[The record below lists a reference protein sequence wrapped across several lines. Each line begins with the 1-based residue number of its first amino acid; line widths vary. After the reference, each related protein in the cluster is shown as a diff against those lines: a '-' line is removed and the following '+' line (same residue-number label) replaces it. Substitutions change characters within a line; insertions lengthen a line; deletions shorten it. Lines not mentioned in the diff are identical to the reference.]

1 MKSFGI
7 CYAKQISTEPLQPE
21 CLRIKYMLAHKVH
34 AHAAADVTERAYV
47 LMEESFALQDAAWA
61 IARDLNNISEDDD
74 IAAHRVSKRLSVIYP
89 KDCDE

>member
-1 MKSFGI
+1 M
-7 CYAKQISTEPLQPE
+7 
-21 CLRIKYMLAHKVH
+21 
-34 AHAAADVTERAYV
+34 

-74 IAAHRVSKRLSVIYP
+74 IDIVAHRVSKRLSVIYP